1 MDLDQASREIQQRL
15 HQLSDEQVL
24 AVADHLRIP
33 EKDQEKVRGKGKNG
47 GLRLI
52 NRFLSREEVDDM
64 EDGGLQMLVELNVF
78 VGEFLGTKEEKEDR
92 ADATSGKTKE
102 ANNDAP
108 TYQPSPLQG
117 QALLWGHQ

>member
-24 AVADHLRIP
+24 AVADRLRIP

-78 VGEFLGTKEEKEDR
+78 VGEF
-92 ADATSGKTKE
+92 
-102 ANNDAP
+102 
-108 TYQPSPLQG
+108 QG
-117 QALLWGHQ
+117 RKRGPG